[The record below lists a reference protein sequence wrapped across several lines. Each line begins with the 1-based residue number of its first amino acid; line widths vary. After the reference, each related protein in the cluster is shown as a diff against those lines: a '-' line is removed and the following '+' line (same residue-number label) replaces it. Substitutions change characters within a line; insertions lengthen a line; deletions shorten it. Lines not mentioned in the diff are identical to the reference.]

1 MKQALLT
8 MGTLETVVLIGAAVG
23 SLGYLLTIAGR
34 LAKTWFKFIEDW
46 EGDGSEENPGV
57 IERLKTGN
65 ERFDK
70 IESEIAEIKAELYPN
85 SGSSLRDS
93 IIRIEHNTTKK
104 PVRKT
109 SRK

>member
-1 MKQALLT
+1 MT
-8 MGTLETVVLIGAAVG
+8 ISTLELIVLIGAAVG
-23 SLGYLLTIAGR
+23 SLGYLLTIAAR

-46 EGDGSEENPGV
+46 EGDGTEENPGV
-57 IERLKTGN
+57 IHRLKTGN

-93 IIRIEHNTTKK
+93 ITRIEHNTAKK